1 MFLLKKIIAAFVLP
15 PGCLVLAL
23 GGLAV
28 YLRRRC
34 RPAALACAAL
44 GALTWLGST
53 KAFSDALLLPLEGA
67 YAVPAKPEGDVIILL
82 GGGARPGKHFSAAEG
97 LAPASLERA
106 AAAAEL
112 HRRTGLPVLA
122 SAGKPFSEVSEASLA
137 AAYLAEAGVPEK
149 SILTEERS
157 RDTFENA
164 AFTLEICKAKG
175 FSRPILVTSAYHMP
189 RAMLLFREAG
199 FETITPLPVGRRQP
213 GGLAPAFN
221 DLFPGNNSETGRALN
236 EYLGLLYYRA
246 YYSFRPGKKGKI

>member
-1 MFLLKKIIAAFVLP
+1 MFVIKKTIAAFLLP
-15 PGCLVLAL
+15 PGIMVLAL
-23 GGLAV
+23 GGLAF

-44 GALTWLGST
+44 AALTWLGSA
-53 KAFSDALLLPLEGA
+53 KAFSDLLMLPLENA

-82 GGGARPGKHFSAAEG
+82 GGGARPGPHFSAAEA
-97 LAPASLERA
+97 LAGASLERA

-137 AAYLAEAGVPEK
+137 AAWLAEAGVPAR

-164 AFTLEICKAKG
+164 AFTLEICREKG
-175 FSRPILVTSAYHMP
+175 FKRPILVTSAYHMP

-199 FETITPLPVGRRQP
+199 FENITPLPLGRRSPAGFDP
-213 GGLAPAFN
+213 GFN
-221 DLFPGNNSETGRALN
+221 DLLPGREAETGRALN
-236 EYLGLLYYRA
+236 EYLGLAWYRLY
-246 YYSFRPGKKGKI
+246 FFF